1 MAFEDQAVFDEQLF
15 MINLV
20 ESDQGGY
27 FPYSGGRA
35 IEHNFIWGRK
45 LKVFRCFC
53 LDLLQALA

>member
-35 IEHNFIWGRK
+35 IEHTFI
-45 LKVFRCFC
+45 
-53 LDLLQALA
+53 